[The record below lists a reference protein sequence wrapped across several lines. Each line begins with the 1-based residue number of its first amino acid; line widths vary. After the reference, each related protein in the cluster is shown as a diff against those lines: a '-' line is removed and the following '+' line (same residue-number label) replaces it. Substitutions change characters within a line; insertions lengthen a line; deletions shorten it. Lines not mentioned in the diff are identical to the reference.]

1 MGRKGVSPPAGAF
14 HYLQVLL
21 FFHQLRSCGGP
32 VRKAPRGRTSRCPLR
47 VLIGRVGCC
56 FPRGSGGCWPLLVA
70 GEPSTQLQALL
81 GGLFLSPGSCG
92 PRGLWSCLRTTL
104 GLTLTSGCHRGV
116 ALGQLQSNRS
126 PLSPRHLVNPE
137 AAAWGALG
145 APPRRRSGG
154 GAQHTAESSLPSAL
168 LLRPCAPARA
178 GSQQGA
184 SPRSVPFAAGCGA
197 GSAACG

>member
-21 FFHQLRSCGGP
+21 FFHRLRSCGGP
-32 VRKAPRGRTSRCPLR
+32 ARKAPRGRTSRCPLR

-104 GLTLTSGCHRGV
+104 GLTLTSGCHRRCG
-116 ALGQLQSNRS
+116 
-126 PLSPRHLVNPE
+126 
-137 AAAWGALG
+137 LG
-145 APPRRRSGG
+145 AVTEQPLPAFPSSSGKPRGGGVGGPGGAASARSGG

-168 LLRPCAPARA
+168 LLRPRAPARD